1 MSSTHRTAPRRT
13 LPDAAE
19 LLPLPCACANIRR
32 LSRLVTRLYDAELR
46 DSELEVTQFGVLSA
60 LNRLGEASHGQLARG
75 LGMDS
80 TTMTRVVAVLERRG
94 WVARRQGHDRRQ
106 RLYVITAAGQ
116 RQVEAAKGAP
126 EFESGHSTTR
136 SARSRMDRG
145 TARPSAFAVPR
156 LTTSPKVVGC
166 SIGSSPGLAPRRM
179 RST

>member
-116 RQVEAAKGAP
+116 RQVEAAKGAWRRAQ
-126 EFESGHSTTR
+126 E
-136 SARSRMDRG
+136 
-145 TARPSAFAVPR
+145 R
-156 LTTSPKVVGC
+156 LSNVLGAETIVV
-166 SIGSSPGLAPRRM
+166 LTNATRRM
-179 RST
+179 TSAA